1 MFVTRL
7 DGPGDDRV
15 ERPGDGPDA
24 VALEIAD
31 AVESLTNLWSLAAQE
46 ATLRLSLHQ
55 LRALRTLEA
64 APGLNLTTLAERL
77 DIGLPT
83 ASRLCDRLEAAGMLE
98 RTLHPQKRR
107 EVRLGL
113 TPQGR
118 RVLDDVASR
127 RAQALRV
134 ALAAMEPAERSA
146 LSRGMKAFLAA
157 HSGGSPAPGEPP
169 GER

>member
-1 MFVTRL
+1 MTRL
-7 DGPGDDRV
+7 DGSGDDRV
-15 ERPGDGPDA
+15 EGPGAGPDA

-46 ATLRLSLHQ
+46 APLRLSLHQ

-64 APGLNLTTLAERL
+64 APELNLTALAERL
-77 DIGLPT
+77 HIGLPT

-98 RTLHPQKRR
+98 RALHPRNRR
-107 EVRLGL
+107 EVRLSL
-113 TPQGR
+113 TAQGR

-127 RAQALRV
+127 RTQALTA
-134 ALAAMEPAERSA
+134 ALTALQPAERSA
-146 LSRGMKAFLAA
+146 LRRGLKALLAA
-157 HSGGSPAPGEPP
+157 QRKVSPAPDDAP